1 MPGKPEPPAVVAGP
15 PAAVLAALRA
25 VLAPLVRVLIHF
37 GVTYPALGGMLKQ
50 AYVEEA
56 ERSFAL
62 PGRQSSDSRI
72 SLLTGVH
79 RKDVQALRHAP
90 EATAA
95 RPASPTL
102 AAQVVSHWV
111 GHPAWRDAAGQ
122 PLALPRAA
130 RPGDGGLSFEA
141 LVVGLNRDLRPRT
154 LLDELLRLGLVR
166 EGADGL
172 LHVVAAADVPRA
184 DLERLAYY
192 FGRNLA
198 DHIAAAGHNLAGGT
212 PPFLERALAF
222 DGLSADAVAEL
233 TDCAGEWGMALL
245 LRLNERAVQL
255 AEADP
260 AAPEAAYRFT
270 TGLYVYAKADPP
282 PAPGPE
288 DGKQP

>member
-1 MPGKPEPPAVVAGP
+1 MPGQPEPPAVVAGP

-37 GVTYPALGGMLKQ
+37 GVTFPTLGSLLKQ
-50 AYVEEA
+50 AYVAEA

-62 PGRQSSDSRI
+62 PGRGTSDSRI

-90 EATAA
+90 AEATPRA
-95 RPASPTL
+95 ASPTL
-102 AAQVVSHWV
+102 AAQVVSHWI
-111 GHPAWRDAAGQ
+111 GHPGWRDAAGE
-122 PLALPRAA
+122 PLALPRGA
-130 RPGDGGLSFEA
+130 RPGDGGRSFEA
-141 LVVGLNRDLRPRT
+141 LVAGLNRDLRPRT
-154 LLDELLRLGLVR
+154 LLDELLRVGLVR

-172 LHVVAAADVPRA
+172 LRVLGAAEVPQG

-222 DGLSADAVAEL
+222 DGLSAAAVAEL
-233 TDCAGEWGMALL
+233 TDCAREGAMALL
-245 LRLNERAVQL
+245 VRLNERAVHL

-260 AAPEAAYRFT
+260 PPPEASHRFM
-270 TGLYVYAKADPP
+270 TGLYVYAQADPQP
-282 PAPGPE
+282 VPGPADKDE
-288 DGKQP
+288 P